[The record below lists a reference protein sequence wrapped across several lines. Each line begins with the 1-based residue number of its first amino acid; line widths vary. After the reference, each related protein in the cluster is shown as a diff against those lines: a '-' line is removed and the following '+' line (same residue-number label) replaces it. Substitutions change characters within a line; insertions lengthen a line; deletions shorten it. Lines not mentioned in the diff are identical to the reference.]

1 MSLHAL
7 TLEQTHGRLAILD
20 VEGFPIERSWF
31 VVFPRGKQLSVVAR
45 TFFDYLRTEGS
56 LLAAGTH
63 ADPSRADMSE
73 ETPQPPSPRIA
84 HPASAPRG

>member
-7 TLEQTHGRLAILD
+7 TLEQTHGRLAI
-20 VEGFPIERSWF
+20 ERWWF
-31 VVFPRGKQLSVVAR
+31 VVFPRGKQLPAVAH

-63 ADPSRADMSE
+63 ADPSRAHMSGE
-73 ETPQPPSPRIA
+73 APRPAAPRIA